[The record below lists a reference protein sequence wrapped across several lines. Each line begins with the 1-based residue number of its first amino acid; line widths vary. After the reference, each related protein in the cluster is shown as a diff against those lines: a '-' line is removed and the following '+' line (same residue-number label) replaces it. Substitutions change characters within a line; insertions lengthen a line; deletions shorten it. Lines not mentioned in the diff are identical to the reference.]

1 MKVSIIEPVGGHGGM
16 DYYDFGFCSGL
27 AKAGVEVSLYTCDE
41 TSIKNDDSIDII
53 FAYQRIFGSQS
64 KWLRGARYIK
74 GTLHSLIKSK
84 IEGVRIC
91 HFHFFQ
97 VGIMELFNVIMAKI
111 LRMRV
116 VITAHDIETFISKL
130 SVPGLVR
137 LCYSFGDR
145 IVAHNK
151 WSAKELLNKVGV
163 PQKKIS
169 IIPHGNYVRSLG
181 QVPDKLVARDQ
192 LGIKKSGKV
201 LLCFGQIKKV
211 KGLDL
216 LLSALP
222 EVIERHPDT
231 ILVIAGKL
239 WKDDYSRYK
248 RIIEKYGLK
257 PFCIEEIRY
266 IPNKEVA
273 LYYAAA
279 DIVVLPYRRIYQSG
293 VLLMAMSYGK
303 PVLTSDLEGMKEIV
317 RDNHTGFLFETE
329 NIKSLSDRLNDILS
343 DSTKM
348 KLVASNGYDL
358 IKTEFSWK
366 KVGAMTAECYKS
378 LFL

>member
-1 MKVSIIEPVGGHGGM
+1 MKVSIIEPVGSHGGM
-16 DYYDFGFCSGL
+16 DYYDFGLCSGL
-27 AKAGVEVSLYTCDE
+27 AKAGVEISLYTCDE
-41 TSIKNDDSIDII
+41 TRIKNGGSLEIV
-53 FAYQRIFGSQS
+53 FAYQRIFGGQS

-74 GTLHSLIKSK
+74 GTLHSLIKSR

-91 HFHFFQ
+91 HFHFFH
-97 VGIMELFNVIMAKI
+97 VGILELFNVIMAKI

-116 VITAHDIETFISKL
+116 VITAHDVETFVSKL
-130 SVPGLVR
+130 PVPGLVR

-145 IVAHNK
+145 IVAHNR
-151 WSAKELLNKVGV
+151 WSEGELLDKVGV
-163 PQKKIS
+163 PQQKIS

-181 QVPDKLVARDQ
+181 QVPDKLVARNQ
-192 LGIKKSGKV
+192 LGIQRSGKV

-216 LLSALP
+216 LLNALP

-231 ILVIAGKL
+231 ILVIAGKV

-248 RIIEKYGLK
+248 RIIEKYGLG
-257 PFCIEEIRY
+257 PYCIEKIQY
-266 IPNKEVA
+266 IPNEEVA

-279 DIVVLPYRRIYQSG
+279 DLVVLPYRRIYQSG

-303 PVLTSDLEGMKEIV
+303 PVLASDLEGMKEIV
-317 RDNHTGFLFETE
+317 RDNQTGFLFETG

-348 KLVASNGYDL
+348 TRVASSGYDL
-358 IKTEFSWK
+358 IRTEFSWK
-366 KVGAMTAECYKS
+366 RVGAMTAECYES
-378 LFL
+378 LCL